1 MDGFLN
7 DQRLLVI
14 APHADDEVIGCGGLI
29 AKTKEAGGEVFV
41 MVMTVGDLDH
51 YDGREGKTKG
61 STRAAELSNAMEY
74 LSVDD
79 WEIVMES
86 NEWHLRLDGMPRRD
100 LVTIFEREAR
110 LSIDRIKP
118 TMLAIP
124 APSFNQDHVA
134 VYDAALTACRPHLAS
149 MKPFQRCVLV
159 ADSPQLAWNYR
170 TFKPTL
176 YFDISELLD
185 KKLEAYKM
193 HESQQR
199 PPEHMGSVE
208 SLRLLAEWRG
218 REISVAAAEAY
229 EVARFVI

>member
-1 MDGFLN
+1 MDDFLSG
-7 DQRLLVI
+7 QRLLVI

-29 AKTKEAGGEVFV
+29 AKTKASGGEVFV

-61 STRAAELSNAMEY
+61 STRSRELSNAMES
-74 LSVDD
+74 LGVDD
-79 WEIVMES
+79 SEIVIES

-100 LVTIFEREAR
+100 LVNIFEREAR
-110 LSIDRIKP
+110 LSIDNVKP
-118 TMLAIP
+118 TILAIP

-134 VYDAALTACRPHLAS
+134 VYDAALTACRPHLS
-149 MKPFQRCVLV
+149 TMKPFQRCVLV
-159 ADSPQLAWNYR
+159 ADSPQLAWNSR
-170 TFKPTL
+170 TFKPNL
-176 YFDISELLD
+176 YFDISDHLEQ
-185 KKLEAYKM
+185 KLEAYRM

-218 REISVAAAEAY
+218 REISVGAAEAY
-229 EVARFVI
+229 EVARLVF